1 MLQCA
6 IMISREYQMKSYHLI
21 LHTSNF
27 WYNVMLYD
35 MISYTK
41 WYQYILFYT
50 VSYDIIWYS
59 WNIMCLVLC
68 IIVGNRKRIPAPMWL
83 QAGGPKRHSDMQI
96 RSGENLNHL
105 KRKYKQSLCLYCAG
119 KFWMCNLFVLWDVS
133 YMARRGGEGEVIEK
147 VKEG

>member
-6 IMISREYQMKSYHLI
+6 IMISREYQINQTISYYIHHI
-21 LHTSNF
+21 SD
-27 WYNVMLYD
+27 VMEYD

-41 WYQYILFYT
+41 WYRYILFYT
-50 VSYDIIWYS
+50 VSYDIIWHS
-59 WNIMCLVLC
+59 WNVICLVLC

-119 KFWMCNLFVLWDVS
+119 KFWMCNLFILWDVS
-133 YMARRGGEGEVIEK
+133 YMAKRGGEGKVIEK